1 MASGGIKRWL
11 MHTVLTSNHKG
22 VLMRKSYPN
31 IIGRGGSYVVTDDLS
46 GGLVYPREPRGNIR
60 VAAYGKGVRT
70 NKYGFQRDQT
80 GGNRIPKCGLER
92 RAMALGARVAQP
104 ELVTLSAVSA
114 GRRGNAA
121 RAAIQACRAGRKSAR
136 EARAAELAERPGIVA
151 KARRTLISNTA
162 AEFNTALREAAKE
175 INLHVSKKLRKS
187 LDSLVAI
194 HNGGGENL
202 KGGL

>member
-11 MHTVLTSNHKG
+11 MHMVLMSNHKE

-121 RAAIQACRAGRKSAR
+121 RAAIQECRSARKSAR
-136 EARAAELAERPGIVA
+136 EARQAELDARPGVRA
-151 KARRTLISNTA
+151 RSERELLRKAANDL
-162 AEFNTALREAAKE
+162 NTALREAAAE
-175 INLHVSKKLRKS
+175 IRSAESEKKNKS
-187 LDSLVAI
+187 LSGLVAMFST
-194 HNGGGENL
+194 GGVEL